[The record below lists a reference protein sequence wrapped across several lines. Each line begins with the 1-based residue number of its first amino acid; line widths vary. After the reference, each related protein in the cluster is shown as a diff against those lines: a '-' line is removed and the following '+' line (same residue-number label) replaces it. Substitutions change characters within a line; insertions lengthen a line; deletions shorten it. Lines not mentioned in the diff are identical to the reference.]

1 MPSFDIVSKVDAQTL
16 DNAIN
21 NAKKEILNRFDF
33 NGSEYAKTEW
43 LSDSKADQ
51 RFG

>member
-21 NAKKEILNRFDF
+21 NAKKEILNRFDL
-33 NGSEYAKTEW
+33 NVNQKKICGMLY
-43 LSDSKADQ
+43 
-51 RFG
+51 